1 MKRIAMCL
9 MTIAVL
15 LSVPTP
21 AVQAAGQEES
31 AAQPEIG
38 EAAGPVRME
47 VSQLE
52 DYRSEFDIDEFPK
65 NENYVPYWL
74 YDKQD
79 VTFEWFIDFSWYAST
94 PWDEES
100 TLLHQLV
107 KEETGI
113 DLEFIIPASG
123 DEKLNAMI
131 AANDLPDIITDDQ
144 TAQQLQLLITSDR
157 VWPLNELID
166 SYVPEFWNWIPES
179 MISWF
184 THSDGNWYIFPN
196 NYEAPEH
203 VEAYEGRIHPKIN
216 TGIWVRDDLMRQVGI
231 ERSDFRTQQGF
242 IAALKK
248 VKNAGLQYNGLDV
261 IPAIIGQDGGRHTFD
276 YVLPDMFA
284 IPRED
289 AEGNYLD
296 WRYDPKALEMLQ
308 FVARLVRE
316 GLIIPENLTATDKQL
331 DDWSDSG
338 RAFLGL
344 RGTADTPQTLVDNN
358 PDASFTYAEMVRAS
372 DGGDPIIVKSG
383 TGWTGSVVTRQS
395 SDPARI
401 IRLMEY
407 IYANPVF
414 WQKGQ
419 QENLFTWNES
429 TGRIEYTDK
438 YLDVRT
444 EGWKPAAL
452 QFGTNRFYWLL
463 DRYPIQSI
471 EPPPSLRSEVMT
483 RETRDHSVQYALFTN
498 AFSQIEP
505 AGGTRERATYERIA
519 DYWEEQIVKMMIT
532 KSDSEVE
539 QMWRSTLARMDELG
553 NQDIIE
559 IINDNFQANK
569 NKLGLERAWPEEVR
583 K

>member
-1 MKRIAMCL
+1 MKRLVLFAL
-9 MTIAVL
+9 AVF
-15 LSVPTP
+15 LSAPTV
-21 AVQAAGQEES
+21 AVFAAGEQEAS
-31 AAQPEIG
+31 AQPELG
-38 EAAGPVRME
+38 EAAGPERLDVTE
-47 VSQLE
+47 VE

-65 NENYVPYWL
+65 NEKFVPYWL
-74 YDKQD
+74 YDKKD
-79 VTFEWFIDFSWYAST
+79 VTLEWFIDFSWYAST
-94 PWDEES
+94 PWNAEE

-113 DLEFIIPASG
+113 ELEFIIPASG

-131 AANDLPDIITDDQ
+131 AANDLPDVITDDQ

-157 VWPLNELID
+157 AWALNELID
-166 SYVPEFWNWIPES
+166 KYNPEFWNWVPES

-184 THSDGNWYIFPN
+184 THRDGNWYIFPN

-216 TGIWVRDDLMRQVGI
+216 TGIWVRDDLMKQVGI
-231 ERSDFRTQQGF
+231 ERSDFRTQDGF
-242 IAALKK
+242 VEALKK
-248 VKNAGLQYNGLDV
+248 VKDAGLTYNGLEV
-261 IPAIIGQDGGRHTFD
+261 IPCIIGEDGGRHTFD

-289 AEGNYLD
+289 EDGNYVD
-296 WRYDPKALEMLQ
+296 WRYHPKTLDMLQ

-316 GLIIPENLTATDKQL
+316 GLILPENLTATDKQL

-344 RGTADTPQTLVDNN
+344 RGTADTPGTLVDNN
-358 PDASFTYAEMVRAS
+358 SDASFTYAEMVRAD
-372 DGGDPIIVKSG
+372 DGRDPIIVKSG
-383 TGWTGSVVTRQS
+383 TGWTGTIITKQA

-401 IRLMEY
+401 IRFFEY
-407 IYANPVF
+407 VHANQLF
-414 WQKGQ
+414 WSKGQ

-438 YLDVRT
+438 YLDVRS

-452 QFGTNRFYWLL
+452 EFGTNRFYWLQ
-463 DRYPIQSI
+463 DRYPIQSV
-471 EPPPSLRSEVMT
+471 EPVPTLRSEIMT
-483 RETRDHSVQYALFTN
+483 RNTRGHSVQYALFTN

-505 AGGTRERATYERIA
+505 AGGTRERATYERIN

-532 KSDSEVE
+532 KSDAEVE
-539 QMWRSTLARMDELG
+539 QMWNSTLERMDELG

-559 IINDNFQANK
+559 VINENFQANK

-583 K
+583 SE